1 MLPQIQSTKQSAV
14 RNSQQQLGA
23 LSKHSRNES
32 ERFASRLSLQSKP
45 PLNLLVKENG
55 DNMGD
60 GIVA

>member
-14 RNSQQQLGA
+14 RNSNPQFSA

-32 ERFASRLSLQSKP
+32 ERFASKLSMQKP

-55 DNMGD
+55 DKMGD